1 MEHIFLSLVGLA
13 FILFGLS
20 VFKDIEKLSV
30 ITTPLWNLLEN
41 RLKGKGSDLS
51 ESKRKLY
58 AVLSI
63 LIGFVLII
71 GSINQ
76 FIDQLKWEQKR
87 EHIVNEANRLGMS
100 VEDYTTIDSA
110 LFYMPPNSTVE
121 DYKKIDEKAKKS
133 GFTDGYSYLLE
144 EQSAKKDG
152 RTIDQVI
159 AERAKRKA
167 EEEAERKAEEEKEQQ
182 AKAYAQSSN
191 SSASSDNKSR
201 VVSIVGWTVY
211 LANGNKFILEKP
223 TVLHVNDQIYPK
235 ADIAFIQVGYR
246 CSYTGDLIAIEA
258 FCER

>member
-1 MEHIFLSLVGLA
+1 MEHIFLSLVGVA

-20 VFKDIEKLSV
+20 VFKTIGNLTL

-41 RLKGKGSDLS
+41 RLKGKGANLSD
-51 ESKRKLY
+51 SKRKLF
-58 AVLSI
+58 AVFSI
-63 LIGFVLII
+63 IIGFVLII
-71 GSINQ
+71 GSINAY
-76 FIDQLKWEQKR
+76 IDQLKWEQKQA
-87 EHIVNEANRLGMS
+87 HIVSEAERLGIS
-100 VEDYTTIDSA
+100 VEEYRTIDSA

-133 GFTDGYSYLLE
+133 GFTDGFAYLLE

-152 RTIDQVI
+152 KTIDQVI

-167 EEEAERKAEEEKEQQ
+167 EEVAERKAEEEKEQQ

-191 SSASSDNKSR
+191 QSSGGGDKSR

-211 LANGNKFILEKP
+211 LANGDKFILEKP
-223 TVLHVNDQIYPK
+223 TVLHLDGQIYPK

-246 CSYTGDLIAIEA
+246 CRYTGDLVAIEA